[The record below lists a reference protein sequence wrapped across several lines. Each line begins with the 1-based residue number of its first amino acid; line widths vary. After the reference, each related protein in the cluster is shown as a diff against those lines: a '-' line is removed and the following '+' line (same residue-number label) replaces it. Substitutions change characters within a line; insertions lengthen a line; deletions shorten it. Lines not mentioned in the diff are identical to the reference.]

1 MTVKLEN
8 GNTIRINAVNNDSSK
23 RYIKEL
29 LLNGRPYSK
38 NYFAHEDLLRGATI
52 DITMSETPNTK
63 RGIQKTDA
71 PYSFSSKEK

>member
-1 MTVKLEN
+1 
-8 GNTIRINAVNNDSSK
+8 
-23 RYIKEL
+23 
-29 LLNGRPYSK
+29 LNGSPYSK

-52 DITMSETPNTK
+52 DITMSDTPNMI